1 MAKVAPVNSQAGVH
15 LWGPPLRHMIA
26 MLDSPIGWQVGQ
38 YPRRS
43 GVAITQERAA
53 LQQQEGAPE
62 LDLAGEHEWA

>member
-1 MAKVAPVNSQAGVH
+1 
-15 LWGPPLRHMIA
+15 MIA

-43 GVAITQERAA
+43 GVAIMLARAA

-62 LDLAGEHEWA
+62 LELFL